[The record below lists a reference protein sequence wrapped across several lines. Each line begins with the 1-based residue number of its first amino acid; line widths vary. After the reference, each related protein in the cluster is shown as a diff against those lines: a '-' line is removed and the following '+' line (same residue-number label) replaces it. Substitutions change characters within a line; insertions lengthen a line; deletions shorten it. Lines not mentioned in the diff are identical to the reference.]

1 MQTNQPKRTP
11 AKKRTYG
18 AIDGLRALSIL
29 AILIYHARA
38 AWLPG
43 GYVGVTVFFVITG
56 FLITASVQRELE
68 REGRLDYVNFLFR
81 RVTRLLPAMLA
92 LIGVTTILVSVF
104 SPSLLA
110 KMKSDAIP
118 AALFFEN
125 IWYIVRNVSYFAAA
139 GLPSPLT
146 HLWFVGVTMQFYI
159 FWPLVM
165 AIVHRFT
172 DSRTAKVV
180 VAVLLIIASTAAMVL
195 LYDPLE
201 DTARVYYGPDTR
213 LAELMV
219 GALVALIAPVPTPKR
234 SSRHSGASG
243 KRSSSKAAK
252 KAPQASPVLDIAG
265 TVCLVVLVVLCF
277 VLNGYSAFP
286 YRGGFLLMAIAAG
299 VIVHAVTQPG
309 SMLGK
314 VLGCPPLAVAGKR
327 GFGIYLWH
335 YPLLLI
341 MNPATRTTE
350 LPWWG
355 WLVEFIVIVVVS
367 ELSYRIFDAAPS
379 PRLEPGQRANP
390 IGAVL
395 DQGIIALA
403 LELVGILAI
412 AVLVVLPIDAESAS
426 GIPAADAEG
435 EEQVVAP
442 VIHEQQAFDPTEGHT
457 VYDVKGTYFDGTTFG
472 AAWNTINDMYIEV
485 DPETGVCNARVILIG
500 DSVPAGA
507 IPQFYEIFPNGY
519 IDAEV
524 GRQLYVADD
533 VYLEAV
539 ANGVEGEFVVFSSGD
554 NGIATEEQVLDL
566 INCVGEGKRVYLVT
580 TRVPLALQDLNN
592 ALFAEIADR
601 YDNVEIIDWY
611 AYSTGHDEYFWAD
624 GTHLRPEG
632 AEAYVQMIREAI
644 AGR

>member
-1 MQTNQPKRTP
+1 MQTNQSKRTP
-11 AKKRTYG
+11 AKRRQFG
-18 AIDGLRALSIL
+18 AIDGLRALAIL

-56 FLITASVQRELE
+56 YLITASVERELE
-68 REGRLDYVNFLFR
+68 REGQLAYGHFLFR

-92 LIGVTTILVSVF
+92 LIGVTTILVMVF

-110 KMKSDAIP
+110 KLKSDAIP

-159 FWPLVM
+159 AWPLVM
-165 AIVHRFT
+165 AVVHRFSE
-172 DSRTAKVV
+172 SRVPKIVIAC
-180 VAVLLIIASTAAMVL
+180 LLIVASTVAMFM

-201 DTARVYYGPDTR
+201 DTSRVYYGPDTR
-213 LAELMV
+213 LAELLV
-219 GALVALIAPVPTPKR
+219 GAVVALIAPAPKPAR
-234 SSRHSGASG
+234 QSRHTAEGS
-243 KRSSSKAAK
+243 RSARRSKERPAEAN
-252 KAPQASPVLDIAG
+252 PVLDIAG
-265 TVCLVVLVVLCF
+265 VICLVFLAVLCF

-286 YRGGFLLMAIAAG
+286 YRGGFLLMALASGI
-299 VIVHAVTQPG
+299 IVHAVTQPK

-327 GFGIYLWH
+327 GFGVYLWH
-335 YPLLLI
+335 YPLLLV

-355 WLVEFIVIVVVS
+355 WIVELLVIVAVA
-367 ELSYRIFDAAPS
+367 ELSYRIFDAAPA
-379 PRLEPGQRANP
+379 PRLEPDEP
-390 IGAVL
+390 IRPGAAVL
-395 DQGIIALA
+395 DQSIVALA
-403 LELVGILAI
+403 LEIVGVLAI
-412 AVLVVLPIDAESAS
+412 AVLVILPIQAEEAAGIPNVDAENQEQ
-426 GIPAADAEG
+426 AE
-435 EEQVVAP
+435 AP
-442 VIHEQQAFDPTEGHT
+442 VVREQAAFDPTEGHT
-457 VYDVKGTYFDGTTFG
+457 VYDPEGTYFDGTAFG
-472 AAWNTINDMYIEV
+472 DAWALINDMYIEV

-507 IPQFYEIFPNGY
+507 IEQFYEIFPNGY

-524 GRQLYVADD
+524 GRQIYVADD
-533 VYLEAV
+533 VYLDAV

-554 NGIATEEQVLDL
+554 NGVATEEQVLDL

-580 TRVPLALQDLNN
+580 TRVPLELQDLNN
-592 ALFAEIADR
+592 ALFWEIADQ
-601 YDNVEIIDWY
+601 YENVEVIDWY
-611 AYSTGHDEYFWAD
+611 GYSTGHDEYFWAD

-632 AEAYVQMIREAI
+632 AEAYVTMVREAI

>member
-1 MQTNQPKRTP
+1 MQTNQPKRTTG
-11 AKKRTYG
+11 KRRNFA

-38 AWLPG
+38 TWLPG

-56 FLITASVQRELE
+56 YLITASVERELE
-68 REGRLDYVNFLFR
+68 REGRLDYINFMFR
-81 RVTRLLPAMLA
+81 RVTRLLPSILA
-92 LIGVTTILVSVF
+92 LIGVTTILVLVF

-110 KMKSDAIP
+110 KLKSDAIP

-139 GLPSPLT
+139 GLPSPIT

-159 FWPLVM
+159 VWPLVM
-165 AIVHRFT
+165 AITHRFT
-172 DSRTAKVV
+172 DSRSAKAIVA
-180 VAVLLIIASTAAMVL
+180 AVLTVASTVAMFL
-195 LYDPLE
+195 LYDPMQ
-201 DTARVYYGPDTR
+201 DTSRVYYGPDTR
-213 LAELMV
+213 LAELLV
-219 GALVALIAPVPTPKR
+219 GAIVALIAPAPKPQR
-234 SSRHSGASG
+234 QSRHASRDGQSSRRQAE
-243 KRSSSKAAK
+243 RAKANPA
-252 KAPQASPVLDIAG
+252 LDIAG
-265 TVCLVVLVVLCF
+265 AVCLVFLVVLCF

-286 YRGGFLLMAIAAG
+286 YRGGFLLMAVASG
-299 VIVHAVTQPG
+299 VIVHTVTQPG
-309 SMLGK
+309 SVLGK
-314 VLGCPPLAVAGKR
+314 ILGCPPLAIAGKR
-327 GFGIYLWH
+327 GFGVYLWH

-355 WLVEFIVIVVVS
+355 WIVEFAIIFAVA
-367 ELSYRIFDAAPS
+367 ELSYRIFEAAPV
-379 PRLEPGQRANP
+379 PRRNPGERINP
-390 IGAVL
+390 AAAVL
-395 DQGIIALA
+395 DQGIVALA

-412 AVLVVLPIDAESAS
+412 AVLIIVPIDAEAAA
-426 GIPAADAEG
+426 GIPNVDAEN
-435 EEQVVAP
+435 EQQAEAPVVREQV
-442 VIHEQQAFDPTEGHT
+442 AFDPTEGHT
-457 VYDVKGTYFDGTTFG
+457 VYDPTGTYFDGTVFG
-472 AAWNTINDMYIEV
+472 NAWNTINDMYIQV

-507 IPQFYEIFPNGY
+507 IPQFYEVFPNGY

-533 VYLEAV
+533 VYLQAV

-554 NGIATEEQVLDL
+554 NGVATEEQVLEL

-592 ALFAEIADR
+592 ALFHEIADR
-601 YDNVEIIDWY
+601 YDNVEVIDWY

-632 AEAYVQMIREAI
+632 AEAYVTMIREAI

>member
-1 MQTNQPKRTP
+1 MQTNQPKR
-11 AKKRTYG
+11 AAQKRRTFG
-18 AIDGLRALSIL
+18 AIDGLRALAIL
-29 AILIYHARA
+29 AILVYHARA
-38 AWLPG
+38 SWLPG

-56 FLITASVQRELE
+56 YLITASVQRELE
-68 REGRLDYVNFLFR
+68 REGRLDYVNFMFR
-81 RVTRLLPAMLA
+81 RITRLLPAILA
-92 LIGVTTILVSVF
+92 LIGVTTILVLVF

-118 AALFFEN
+118 ASLFFLN

-159 FWPLVM
+159 AWPLVM
-165 AIVHRFT
+165 AVVHKVT
-172 DSRTAKVV
+172 KSRAVKAVIACLLV
-180 VAVLLIIASTAAMVL
+180 VASTVAMFL
-195 LYDPLE
+195 LYDPMA
-201 DTARVYYGPDTR
+201 DTSRVYYGPDTR

-219 GALVALIAPVPTPKR
+219 GAFVALIAPRPKPAR
-234 SSRHSGASG
+234 TSRHAAGGEQGSR
-243 KRSSSKAAK
+243 RSQP
-252 KAPQASPVLDIAG
+252 KAPEANPVLDIAG
-265 TVCLVVLVVLCF
+265 AVCLVFLGVLCF

-286 YRGGFLLMAIAAG
+286 YRGGFLLMAIASG
-299 VIVHAVTQPG
+299 VIIHAVTQPA
-309 SMLGK
+309 SILGK
-314 VLGCPPLAVAGKR
+314 VLGCPLLAVAGKR

-355 WLVEFIVIVVVS
+355 WLVELLVIIVVA

-379 PRLEPGQRANP
+379 PRLEPGERINP
-390 IGAVL
+390 AAAVL
-395 DQGIIALA
+395 DQGIVALA
-403 LELVGILAI
+403 LELIGVLAV
-412 AVLVVLPIDAESAS
+412 AVLIVVPISAESAA
-426 GIPAADAEG
+426 GIPGIDSESDA
-435 EEQVVAP
+435 QVTMP
-442 VIHEQQAFDPTEGHT
+442 VVREQQAVDPTEGHR
-457 VYDVKGTYFDGTTFG
+457 VFDSSDTYFFGTKFG
-472 AAWNTINDMYIEV
+472 EAWETINNMYIEV

-507 IPQFYEIFPNGY
+507 IEQFYSVFPNGY

-554 NGIATEEQVLDL
+554 NGVATEEQVLDL

-592 ALFAEIADR
+592 ALFKEIADR
-601 YDNVEIIDWY
+601 YDNVEVIDWY

-632 AEAYVQMIREAI
+632 AEAYVTMVREAI